1 MLIFI
6 QRLLSLPRTFKQFL
20 MVALD
25 IIMLETSIIL
35 SYSLRQAEWFWPDG
49 KLEILL
55 YFAPALAVPIFYFFG
70 LYHSVIRYIGI
81 KVFLIIIY
89 SVTVYILLWAV
100 IGYVINI
107 EVPRSVL
114 IYHVNGTIY
123 KVSEYF
129 SGFFV
134 LCIIN
139 WLICLLLIGSSR
151 IIARQVYWGISDGFF
166 DVIDDRKNVIIYGAG
181 SGGVQLSN
189 SLYFSKELK
198 PIAFIDDDESLIS
211 KQIGNIKVYHH
222 TKKEYLVSKYNVK
235 EVLIAIP
242 SITKEKRNKIIDRF
256 KNLSLRVSSLPG
268 IDQIVEGKIRVEDRK
283 QIKIADILGRSQVD
297 PVKSLMDLN
306 TKNKSILVTGAGGS
320 IGSQL
325 CFQLI
330 KLSPKK
336 LILFEL
342 NEFSLYNVESILKGM
357 NLSYEIEIVSVLGSV
372 FNKIKFSDILKK
384 YKINT
389 IYHTAAYKHVPMVE
403 NNILEAFKNNVLGTL
418 YCAEAAIENKV
429 ESFVLISSD
438 KAVRPTSFMGG
449 TKRIAEMIIQNFT
462 KTNTKFSAVR
472 FGNVLGSSGSVI
484 PLFEKQIESGGPVT
498 ITHEKITRYFMTV
511 EEASELVIQA
521 GAIKAKGNI
530 FFLDMGNPIKIIDL
544 AKKMIELSGLTWEL
558 NNKKGADINI
568 IITGLRSGEKLFEE
582 LAIGNN
588 TENTIHPKIISIK
601 ENFMPLD
608 ELKKEFKKFK
618 DNLSDDNILF
628 VRKLVN
634 RILNLD
640 KKIQ

>member
-1 MLIFI
+1 M
-6 QRLLSLPRTFKQFL
+6 
-20 MVALD
+20 
-25 IIMLETSIIL
+25 
-35 SYSLRQAEWFWPDG
+35 
-49 KLEILL
+49 
-55 YFAPALAVPIFYFFG
+55 
-70 LYHSVIRYIGI
+70 
-81 KVFLIIIY
+81 
-89 SVTVYILLWAV
+89 
-100 IGYVINI
+100 
-107 EVPRSVL
+107 
-114 IYHVNGTIY
+114 
-123 KVSEYF
+123 
-129 SGFFV
+129 
-134 LCIIN
+134 CIIN

>member
-114 IYHVNGTIY
+114 IYHDNGTIY